1 MQRGQIMKICSVAVQ
16 KDGQDAPD
24 NLSKDKDNDP
34 ATSTGK
40 DNVSKKVNDKDR
52 KVKCH

>member
-1 MQRGQIMKICSVAVQ
+1 MKICSDAVQ
-16 KDGQDAPD
+16 KDGQGAPD

-34 ATSTGK
+34 ATSRGK
-40 DNVSKKVNDKDR
+40 DNVSKKSVSDKDR